1 FVPRVQELEL
11 REWAARGPGS
21 SNVHLSMAD
30 GTTHAHV
37 SEMPPGSYKNGH
49 RHGPD
54 FHIFPMSGSGYSLF
68 WYEGEEGFRRFDWKH
83 GSVYAPADQMFH
95 QHFNT
100 SAGPSRYLA
109 IAFGSIRYP
118 VTHERKA
125 HFDEVDKSV
134 RNGGLQIST
143 ENEDPRI
150 LTIFAEELKKQGI
163 PLAPEF
169 ARRWE
174 QTQKKPH

>member
-1 FVPRVQELEL
+1 
-11 REWAARGPGS
+11 
-21 SNVHLSMAD
+21 M
-30 GTTHAHV
+30 
-37 SEMPPGSYKNGH
+37 
-49 RHGPD
+49 
-54 FHIFPMSGSGYSLF
+54 
-68 WYEGEEGFRRFDWKH
+68 
-83 GSVYAPADQMFH
+83 
-95 QHFNT
+95 
-100 SAGPSRYLA
+100 
-109 IAFGSIRYP
+109 
-118 VTHERKA
+118 THERKA

-174 QTQKKPH
+174 QLSKSPRSGEN